1 MEENTNKIYSLM
13 DQGKN
18 SDIEGA
24 IYRGL
29 DFQMAKKALETSKD
43 KIQMKKVILPP
54 TTNITNSAKCIK
66 TTRQNDTNI

>member
-1 MEENTNKIYSLM
+1 MEENTNKIYSLI

-29 DFQMAKKALETSKD
+29 DFQMAQKALETSKD
-43 KIQMKKVILPP
+43 KIQMKKFIEKSYRKFMAD
-54 TTNITNSAKCIK
+54 NYGRKDD
-66 TTRQNDTNI
+66 RR